1 MAIEIDRRGVSHAT
15 RRGVARGVSPDRG
28 IAIAIGRVGVIG
40 CPNPL
45 RRAGEGGISPITTR
59 ASTRTKPLE
68 WSGFA
73 GGDGRGRRV
82 AGGVRVCANSTAQY
96 TGGHARARRVPA
108 GWATMGGWAGVARGR
123 ARISITRFLKRACIR
138 HDSARRCDLDAACC
152 ANLDL

>member
-1 MAIEIDRRGVSHAT
+1 VAIEIDRRGVSRAT

-59 ASTRTKPLE
+59 ASTRTPLE

-82 AGGVRVCANSTAQY
+82 AGGGWRARVRKQY
-96 TGGHARARRVPA
+96 GAVHGWPRAREARPGGMGDDGWMGGRRARARA
-108 GWATMGGWAGVARGR
+108 DKYYKIFKEGVHT
-123 ARISITRFLKRACIR
+123 TR
-138 HDSARRCDLDAACC
+138 
-152 ANLDL
+152 